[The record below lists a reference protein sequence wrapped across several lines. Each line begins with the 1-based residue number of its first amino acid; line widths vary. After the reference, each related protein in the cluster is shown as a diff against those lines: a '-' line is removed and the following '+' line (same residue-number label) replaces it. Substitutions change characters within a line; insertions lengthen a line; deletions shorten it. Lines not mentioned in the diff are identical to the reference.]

1 MWMRPG
7 YPNRTMFPPSPG
19 VAVLFDADYA
29 GIQGAQNF
37 EQTGSALPLLLPSP
51 TFVKFAP
58 HKFFPS
64 WS

>member
-19 VAVLFDADYA
+19 VAVLFAADYA

-37 EQTGSALPLLLPSP
+37 EQTGSALPLLLP
-51 TFVKFAP
+51 FLLL
-58 HKFFPS
+58 
-64 WS
+64 